1 MGKALQNEAMNIDVQ
16 TMIENKRKKKSVSGK
31 LEKLIPAFLFLCAAV
46 SVLTTAGILFTLL
59 RESITFFSTTSIVDF
74 YTGTQWSPWTGHFGV
89 LPLIT
94 GTLLITL
101 IAAIVAIPLGLM
113 SAIFLS
119 EYASDRARKIIK
131 PTLEVL
137 AGIPTVVYGFFA
149 LTFVTPLLKNIVPGL
164 GIFNALSAGIVV
176 GIMIIPMIASLSE
189 DAMNSVPNSLREGA
203 LALGATRLEV
213 AMKVVLPAA
222 FSGIV
227 ASIVLA
233 VSRAIG
239 ETMIVVIAAGAS
251 PTLTFDPTRSIQ
263 TLTAFIV
270 QGATGDTT
278 FGSTIYYSIYA
289 VGATLFVFTLLMN
302 MLSQYIS
309 RKFKEEY

>member
-1 MGKALQNEAMNIDVQ
+1 MGKALQTEEKNINVQ
-16 TMIENKRKKKSVSGK
+16 QLIQQKKQKRNMSQTIEKI
-31 LEKLIPAFLFLCAAV
+31 IPFLLLACAAV
-46 SVLTTAGILFTLL
+46 SVLTTVGILFTLL
-59 RESITFFSTTSIVDF
+59 RESITFFTDVNIFDF
-74 YTGTQWSPWTGHFGV
+74 YTGTKWSPWSNHFGV

-94 GTLLITL
+94 GTLLITV
-101 IAAIVAIPLGLM
+101 IAILVAVPLGLM

-119 EYASDRARKIIK
+119 EYASDRVRRIVK

-137 AGIPTVVYGFFA
+137 AGIPTVVYGYFA
-149 LTFVTPLLKNIVPGL
+149 LTFVTPVLQNFFDLV
-164 GIFNALSAGIVV
+164 IFNALSAGIVV

-189 DAMNSVPNSLREGA
+189 DAMNAVPNSLREGA
-203 LALGATRLEV
+203 LAMGATRFEV
-213 AMKVVLPAA
+213 AVKVVLPAA

-233 VSRAIG
+233 ISRAIG
-239 ETMIVVIAAGAS
+239 ETMIVTIAAGAS
-251 PTLTFDPTRSIQ
+251 PALTFDPTRSIE

-289 VGATLFVFTLLMN
+289 VGVTLFVFTLGMN
-302 MLSQYIS
+302 LLSQWVS
-309 RKFKEEY
+309 RKFKEDY

>member
-1 MGKALQNEAMNIDVQ
+1 MGKALGKEKQMDVQ
-16 TMIENKRKKKSVSGK
+16 
-31 LEKLIPAFLFLCAAV
+31 KLIQEKKQKRNVTKQFEKVIPFLLLLCAV
-46 SVLTTAGILFTLL
+46 ISVLTTIGIVFTLL
-59 RESITFFSTTSIVDF
+59 RESFTFFSEVNILNF
-74 YTGTQWSPWTGHFGV
+74 LTGTDWSPWTGHFGV

-94 GTLLITL
+94 GTLLITV
-101 IAAIVAIPLGLM
+101 IAVIVAVPLGLM
-113 SAIFLS
+113 SAIYLS
-119 EYASDRARKIIK
+119 EYASDRVRKIIK

-149 LTFVTPLLKNIVPGL
+149 LTFMTPLFQNFMELS
-164 GIFNALSAGIVV
+164 IFNALSAGVVV

-189 DAMNSVPNSLREGA
+189 DAMSSVPNSLREGA
-203 LALGATRLEV
+203 LAMGATRFEV
-213 AMKVVLPAA
+213 TMKVVLPAA

-233 VSRAIG
+233 ISRAIG
-239 ETMIVVIAAGAS
+239 ETMIVTIAAGAS
-251 PTLTFDPTRSIQ
+251 PALTFDPTRSIQ

-289 VGATLFVFTLLMN
+289 VGMTLFVFTLLMN
-302 MLSQYIS
+302 LLSQWIS
-309 RKFKEEY
+309 RRFREEY